1 MKRGVGSSEAH
12 AAPLLLF
19 LICDRINTGG
29 DIMTDILIVEDDK
42 ELAGLLT
49 DFLRDEGY
57 TVTAVESGERALEL
71 FEKYGARLVVLDI
84 NLPDVNGFA
93 VCSKLREN
101 ADTPILI
108 VSARTDKED
117 KLNGLDLGADDYIEK
132 PYDIDILIAKIK
144 GIFKRRYQQEILS
157 ADGVTLNL
165 ADRTATIDGKA
176 AELPAK
182 EFDLLVL
189 FLENQGKA
197 LKKEYLFSTVWGSDS
212 DSELQTLHVH
222 INRLRQ
228 KLGDAPKNAK
238 RLLTVWGVGYK
249 FI

>member
-1 MKRGVGSSEAH
+1 
-12 AAPLLLF
+12 
-19 LICDRINTGG
+19 
-29 DIMTDILIVEDDK
+29 MTDILIVEDDK
-42 ELAGLLT
+42 ELADLLT

-57 TVTAVESGERALEL
+57 TVTAVESGGRALEL
-71 FEKYGARLVVLDI
+71 FEKYGAKLVVLDI

-93 VCSKLREN
+93 VCSRLREN

-132 PYDIDILIAKIK
+132 PYDIDIIIAKIK
-144 GIFKRRYQQEILS
+144 GIFKRRYQHEILS

-165 ADRTATIDGKA
+165 AERTAIVDGVDT
-176 AELPAK
+176 ELPAK
-182 EFDLLVL
+182 EFDLLAL
-189 FLENQGKA
+189 LMENQGKA
-197 LKKEYLFSTVWGSDS
+197 LKKEYLFSSVWGSDS

-228 KLGDAPKNAK
+228 KLGDDPKNAK

-249 FI
+249 FV

>member
-1 MKRGVGSSEAH
+1 
-12 AAPLLLF
+12 
-19 LICDRINTGG
+19 
-29 DIMTDILIVEDDK
+29 MTDILIVEDDL
-42 ELAGLLT
+42 ELAELLT

-57 TVTAVESGERALEL
+57 TVSNVDSGERALEL
-71 FEKYGARLVVLDI
+71 YQKYGAKLVVLDI
-84 NLPDVNGFA
+84 NLPDVNGFS
-93 VCSKLREN
+93 VCSKLRES

-144 GIFKRRYQQEILS
+144 GIFKRRYQRDVLS
-157 ADGVTLNL
+157 ANGVVLNL
-165 ADRTATIDGKA
+165 VSKTAEIDGKQVD
-176 AELPAK
+176 LPAK
-182 EFDLLVL
+182 EFELLTL
-189 FLENQGKA
+189 LIENQGKA
-197 LKKEYLFSTVWGSDS
+197 LKKEYLFNTVWGSDS

-228 KLGDAPKNAK
+228 KLGDDPKNAK

-249 FI
+249 FV

>member
-1 MKRGVGSSEAH
+1 
-12 AAPLLLF
+12 
-19 LICDRINTGG
+19 
-29 DIMTDILIVEDDK
+29 MTDILIVEDDK
-42 ELAGLLT
+42 ELADLLT

-57 TVTAVESGERALEL
+57 TVTAVESGGRALEL
-71 FEKYGARLVVLDI
+71 FEKYGAKLVVLDI

-93 VCSKLREN
+93 VCSRLREN

-117 KLNGLDLGADDYIEK
+117 KLNGLDL
-132 PYDIDILIAKIK
+132 DILIAKIK
-144 GIFKRRYQQEILS
+144 GIFKRRYQHEILS

-165 ADRTATIDGKA
+165 ADRTAIVDGVDT
-176 AELPAK
+176 ELPAK
-182 EFDLLVL
+182 EFDLLAL
-189 FLENQGKA
+189 LMENQGKA
-197 LKKEYLFSTVWGSDS
+197 LKKEYLFSSVWGSDS

-228 KLGDAPKNAK
+228 KLGDDPKNAK

-249 FI
+249 FV

>member
-1 MKRGVGSSEAH
+1 MKYCRRYDIIVVG
-12 AAPLLLF
+12 
-19 LICDRINTGG
+19 D

-42 ELAGLLT
+42 ELAGLMT
-49 DFLRDEGY
+49 DFLRTEGY
-57 TVTAVESGERALEL
+57 IVSAVESGERAVEL
-71 FEKYGARLVVLDI
+71 FDRYGARLVVLDI

-101 ADTPILI
+101 TDTPILI

-132 PYDIDILIAKIK
+132 PYDIDILLAKIK
-144 GIFKRRYQQEILS
+144 GIFKRRYQRQILS
-157 ADGVTLNL
+157 ASGVTHNL
-165 ADRTATIDGKA
+165 AGKSAEIDGKPV
-176 AELPAK
+176 ELTAK
-182 EFDLLVL
+182 EFDLLTL
-189 FLENQGKA
+189 LIENQGKA

-228 KLGDAPKNAK
+228 KLGEDPKNAK

-249 FI
+249 FV

>member
-1 MKRGVGSSEAH
+1 MKYCRRYDIIVVG
-12 AAPLLLF
+12 
-19 LICDRINTGG
+19 D

-42 ELAGLLT
+42 ELAGLMT
-49 DFLRDEGY
+49 DFLRTEGY
-57 TVTAVESGERALEL
+57 IVSAVESGERAVEL
-71 FEKYGARLVVLDI
+71 FDRYGARLVVLDI

-101 ADTPILI
+101 TDTPILI

-132 PYDIDILIAKIK
+132 PYDIDILLAKIK
-144 GIFKRRYQQEILS
+144 GIFKRRYQRQILS
-157 ADGVTLNL
+157 ASGVTLNL
-165 ADRTATIDGKA
+165 ADRSAEIDGKP
-176 AELPAK
+176 AELTAK
-182 EFDLLVL
+182 EFDLLTL
-189 FLENQGKA
+189 LIENQGKA

-228 KLGDAPKNAK
+228 KLGEDPKNAQ

-249 FI
+249 FV

>member
-1 MKRGVGSSEAH
+1 
-12 AAPLLLF
+12 
-19 LICDRINTGG
+19 
-29 DIMTDILIVEDDK
+29 MTDILIVEDDK
-42 ELAGLLT
+42 ELAALLT

-57 TVTAVESGERALEL
+57 TVSATDSGERAVQL

-93 VCSKLREN
+93 VCSKLRKSD
-101 ADTPILI
+101 DTPILI

-117 KLNGLDLGADDYIEK
+117 KLSGFDLGADDYIEK

-144 GIFKRRYQQEILS
+144 GIFKRRYRRDTLS
-157 ADGVTLNL
+157 ASGVELNL
-165 ADRTATIDGKA
+165 ADRSAVIDGKPV
-176 AELPAK
+176 ELAAK
-182 EFDLLVL
+182 EFDLLAL
-189 FLENQGKA
+189 LIENQGKA

-212 DSELQTLHVH
+212 ESELQTLHVH

-228 KLGDAPKNAK
+228 KLGDDPKNAK

-249 FI
+249 FV

>member
-1 MKRGVGSSEAH
+1 MVQY
-12 AAPLLLF
+12 
-19 LICDRINTGG
+19 DRVVIF
-29 DIMTDILIVEDDK
+29 MTDILIVEDDL
-42 ELAGLLT
+42 ELAELLT

-57 TVTAVESGERALEL
+57 TVSSVDSGERALEL
-71 FEKYGARLVVLDI
+71 YEKYGAKLVVLDI
-84 NLPDVNGFA
+84 NLPDVNGFS
-93 VCSKLREN
+93 VCSKLRES

-144 GIFKRRYQQEILS
+144 GIFKRRYQRDVLS
-157 ADGVTLNL
+157 ANGVVLNL
-165 ADRTATIDGKA
+165 VSKTAEIDGRQVD
-176 AELPAK
+176 LPAK
-182 EFDLLVL
+182 EFELLTL
-189 FLENQGKA
+189 LIENQGKA
-197 LKKEYLFSTVWGSDS
+197 LKKEYLFNTVWGSDS

-228 KLGDAPKNAK
+228 KLGDDPKNAK

-249 FI
+249 FV